1 MGHVRISL
9 VVEGEAMPITVEAVY
24 ENGVLKLEQ
33 PLPLK
38 EHEKVRVTVQPG
50 TPPGEEPADE
60 AERIVRRS
68 YGLLGW
74 TGDVATLRRLATDPE
89 FDPQESA

>member
-1 MGHVRISL
+1 MT
-9 VVEGEAMPITVEAVY
+9 ITIDATY

-38 EHEKVRVTVQPG
+38 EHEKVRVTVQSV
-50 TPPGEEPADE
+50 TPPADE
-60 AERIVRRS
+60 AERVVRRS

-74 TGDVATLRRLATDPE
+74 TGDVETLRRLATDPE